1 MIEKGFVTALGTPLS
16 PEGKFIPES
25 MALHVEH
32 QIASGAVALLCM
44 GSMGQQPYILGSQY
58 PLVARTCTDAAAG
71 KIPVY
76 AGVSD
81 VSISRVTQRIEA
93 LEGMPIDGVVS
104 TAPFYYPA
112 SQSEIIS
119 FYRAVADKSTYPLYL
134 YDLAAVSQAPFTA
147 ETVLTLSGHP
157 NIRGIKSANIAM
169 LRNVMRSL
177 NDSSFRIFFS
187 GLDFMDVALS
197 YGLSQMLDGMFACTP
212 ATSAAFGKCITEGD
226 IKGAGKSLD
235 IILGLRNAMARYG
248 IWPSFTYAMNLLGYP
263 GFFGPD
269 YVGELTDEGREALIS
284 HMTEIGEL

>member
-16 PEGKFIPES
+16 PEGKFMSES

-44 GSMGQQPYILGSQY
+44 GSMGQQPYILDSQY

-76 AGVSD
+76 VGVSD
-81 VSISRVTQRIEA
+81 VSISRVTHRIEA
-93 LEGMPIDGVVS
+93 LEGMSIDGIVS
-104 TAPFYYPA
+104 TAPFYYPT
-112 SQSEIIS
+112 SQHEVIA
-119 FYRAVADKSTYPLYL
+119 FYRAVADNSPYPLYL
-134 YDLAAVSQAPFTA
+134 YDLSVVSQAPFTA
-147 ETVLTLSGHP
+147 ETVLALSSHP

-169 LRNVMRSL
+169 LRNVMRAL

-197 YGLSQMLDGMFACTP
+197 YGLPQMLDGMFACTP
-212 ATSAAFGKCITEGD
+212 VISAAFGKCIAEGD
-226 IKGAGKSLD
+226 IKGAGRYLD
-235 IILGLRNAMARYG
+235 SILGLRDAMARYG
-248 IWPSFTYAMNLLGYP
+248 IWPSFTHVMNLLGYQ

-269 YVGELTDEGREALIS
+269 YVGTITNEAKEALRS
-284 HMTEIGEL
+284 HMSEIGEL